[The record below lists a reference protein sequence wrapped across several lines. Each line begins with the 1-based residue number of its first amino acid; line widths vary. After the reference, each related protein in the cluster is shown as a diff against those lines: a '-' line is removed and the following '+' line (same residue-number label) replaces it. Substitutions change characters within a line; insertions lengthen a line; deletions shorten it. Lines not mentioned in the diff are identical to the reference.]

1 MPQQPQQRKK
11 VQAGLSIKTKLL
23 IAAVSF
29 LFLVLVIA
37 SFFGDRGLID
47 IYQISRKADSLEM
60 RVEQLTHQRDELR
73 REIRELRDNPQAIRE
88 RARELGLGLP
98 DETVIL
104 K

>member
-1 MPQQPQQRKK
+1 MPRHNT
-11 VQAGLSIKTKLL
+11 QAGLSIKTKLL

-47 IYQISRKADSLEM
+47 IYQVSRKTDSLEKQ
-60 RVEQLTHQRDELR
+60 VEQMTLRRDELR
-73 REIRELRDNPQAIRE
+73 REIRELQDNPEAIRE

>member
-1 MPQQPQQRKK
+1 MPRNKP
-11 VQAGLSIKTKLL
+11 QAGPSIKTKIL
-23 IAAVSF
+23 IASVSF

-47 IYQISRKADSLEM
+47 IYQISRKTESLELQ
-60 RVEQLTHQRDELR
+60 VEQLTLRRDELR

>member
-1 MPQQPQQRKK
+1 MPRQKK
-11 VQAGLSIKTKLL
+11 QAGLSFKSKLL

-37 SFFGDRGLID
+37 SFFGDRGLIE
-47 IYQISRKADSLEM
+47 IYQIGRNADSLEM
-60 RVEQLTHQRDELR
+60 QVEQLTLQRDELR
-73 REIRELRDNPQAIRE
+73 KEIQELRDDPQAIRE